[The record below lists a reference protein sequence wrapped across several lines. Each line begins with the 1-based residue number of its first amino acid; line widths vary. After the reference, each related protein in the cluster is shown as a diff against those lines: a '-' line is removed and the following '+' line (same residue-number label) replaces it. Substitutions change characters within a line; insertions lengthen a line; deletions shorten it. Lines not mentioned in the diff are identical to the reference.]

1 MKKGDSLT
9 RGVLLGHFIPPQ
21 GTASVIASQALGCA
35 AITLLLTDL
44 VQWPL
49 SVLFWH
55 ARVTSCVPVCTLS
68 VMDHSSLAQCWVTA
82 RMWLRGIRLSDLFH
96 TSYQSLLWSNWCSI
110 WIQVFERNIQWYKK
124 LRAVFRR
131 PGSLQ
136 LATAACNLTKQQ
148 LKRVVSNLKKSS
160 QAAHSWYETKTHSQG
175 SAPAPAISGA
185 WLSCADLVQNISCLS
200 AEAHWGKKC
209 TNFLS

>member
-1 MKKGDSLT
+1 MHVSPRVSLYAHYQSWTTLLWLSAELQLGCDSEASDSLICFIQAISLCS
-9 RGVLLGHFIPPQ
+9 GVI
-21 GTASVIASQALGCA
+21 
-35 AITLLLTDL
+35 D
-44 VQWPL
+44 
-49 SVLFWH
+49 
-55 ARVTSCVPVCTLS
+55 VPFEYKC
-68 VMDHSSLAQCWVTA
+68 
-82 RMWLRGIRLSDLFH
+82 LRETFSD
-96 TSYQSLLWSNWCSI
+96 I
-110 WIQVFERNIQWYKK
+110 KK
-124 LRAVFRR
+124 LRAVSRR

-185 WLSCADLVQNISCLS
+185 WLSCADLVQNTSCLS